1 MVFINELFHCQIVYL
16 CVKNINWSLEL
27 RKFVQYLIIL
37 ETSNQLKENC
47 TQMIIIVFFFFIIC
61 FFFNFSVWRNYQKRV
76 GLMRHWYLLYL
87 YGDTRCTESSE
98 IVWVELL
105 TCFGLTQ
112 QFKRLLN
119 RWIFTSIR
127 GKNYKIVYSIFLHKD
142 FPIHATKS
150 GA

>member
-1 MVFINELFHCQIVYL
+1 M
-16 CVKNINWSLEL
+16 
-27 RKFVQYLIIL
+27 
-37 ETSNQLKENC
+37 KENC

-61 FFFNFSVWRNYQKRV
+61 FFLNFSVWRNYQKRV

-105 TCFGLTQ
+105 TWFGLTQ

-119 RWIFTSIR
+119 RWIFTWQCIR
-127 GKNYKIVYSIFLHKD
+127 GKNTKLSIQFSYTERFSYSCCKIWGIIWWKLW
-142 FPIHATKS
+142 TKMRKYLLANQKE
-150 GA
+150 GDEKCLLITYLWNP